1 MAEPKPPP
9 LYQRRPTRSALTPM
23 RPLSGKGG
31 KVFVFAV
38 LAVICGAGAAYM
50 ALVQRMPIT
59 DMRVVAPSIGA
70 LWFGL
75 RVFMGLTP
83 KA

>member
-1 MAEPKPPP
+1 MSNSTPPP
-9 LYQRRPTRSALTPM
+9 MYQRRASRSPLTPI
-23 RPLSGKGG
+23 RPLGGKGG

-38 LAVICGAGAAYM
+38 VAALCGAGAAYM
-50 ALVQRMPIT
+50 ALVQRMPLT
-59 DMRVVAPSIGA
+59 DMRVVAPAIGA

-83 KA
+83 KV

>member
-9 LYQRRPTRSALTPM
+9 LYQRRTTRSELTPM

-70 LWFGL
+70 LWVGL